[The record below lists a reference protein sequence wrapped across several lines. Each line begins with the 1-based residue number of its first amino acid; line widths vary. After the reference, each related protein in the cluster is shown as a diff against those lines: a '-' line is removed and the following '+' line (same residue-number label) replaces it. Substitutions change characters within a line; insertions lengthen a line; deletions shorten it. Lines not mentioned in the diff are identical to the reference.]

1 MRRNAKICL
10 RLPVQLRY
18 KLEIE
23 NVICNMLGKYFDKK
37 GWHRYI

>member
-1 MRRNAKICL
+1 MRRKAKICL

-23 NVICNMLGKYFDKK
+23 NVIWNTVERIL
-37 GWHRYI
+37 R